1 MSRLK
6 LLYPLGVLKP
16 SLGVAVSDVAAPRP
30 CPQPGANPLT
40 EVYRDQWLLAV
51 HKPAGLLV
59 HRSPIDRHETEFAL
73 QYARALNGGE
83 HVYPVHRLDRP
94 TSGLLV
100 FARDPHTASVLG
112 KALMAG
118 EVQKTYLAMVRGW
131 PELAGLIDHPLREHP
146 TDRRCKDEPQP
157 IREAFTRYQRLAT
170 TEIPVAIEGYPV
182 SRYSLMALHPET
194 GRKHQL
200 RRHMQHISHPIIG
213 DTNYGRTRHNH
224 YFAQTFGASRLMLAA
239 TAMSFI
245 HPVTG
250 EALTLQAEPD
260 ASFLQVLA
268 IFGPALAQ
276 LGPLGSVAV
285 PTHDGFPQT
294 ED

>member
-1 MSRLK
+1 MFDQ
-6 LLYPLGVLKP
+6 
-16 SLGVAVSDVAAPRP
+16 ACHAPT
-30 CPQPGANPLT
+30 GNPLT

-73 QYARALNGGE
+73 QYARALNGGD

-100 FARDPHTASVLG
+100 FARDPATAGLLG
-112 KALMAG
+112 KSLMAG

-131 PELAGLIDHPLREHP
+131 PEQAGSIDHPLREHP
-146 TDRRCKDEPQP
+146 TDKRYKDLPHP
-157 IREAFTRYQRLAT
+157 VREAFTRYQRLAT
-170 TEIPVAIEGYPV
+170 SEIPVAIEGYPV
-182 SRYSLMALHPET
+182 SRYSLVALYPET

-213 DTNYGRTRHNH
+213 DTNYGRTKHNH
-224 YFAQTFGASRLMLAA
+224 YFAHAFGQSRLMLAA
-239 TAMSFI
+239 TAMTFI

-250 EALTLQAEPD
+250 IPLELRADPE
-260 ASFLQVLA
+260 ASFMQTLA
-268 IFGPALAQ
+268 IFGEALA
-276 LGPLGSVAV
+276 PLGSLGVDSTR
-285 PTHDGFPQT
+285 THRLPSPPKARANFFPS
-294 ED
+294 